1 MDEKEMSKIITDLH
15 QDVNDM
21 FSAWDSGKLK
31 SIEAIITIKNMLKY
45 LISIFIKT

>member
-21 FSAWDSGKLK
+21 FTAWDSGKIR
-31 SIEAIITIKNMLKY
+31 SIEAIRTIKNMVKY
-45 LISIFIKT
+45 LISVFIKT